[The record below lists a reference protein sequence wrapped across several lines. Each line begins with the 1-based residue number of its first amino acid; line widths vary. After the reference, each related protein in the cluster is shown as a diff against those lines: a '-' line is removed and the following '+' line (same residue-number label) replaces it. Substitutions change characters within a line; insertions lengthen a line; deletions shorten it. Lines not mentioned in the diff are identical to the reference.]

1 MIERRLV
8 RSHGDQQS
16 GGPDDR
22 CDSGQV
28 PELLSPEF
36 HANPYP
42 TLAALRERGPVFYRG
57 ADDGYLV
64 LSHAAISALAH
75 SPHLSATL
83 RPMTNTGFAPKVRK
97 MLQRVSQSFLKL
109 AEYNMA
115 QADPP
120 KHTRLRGQATRSF
133 STRLMEPMRA
143 RISTVADELLTAV
156 TDQGA
161 MELIGDY
168 AYVLPATIIMDLL
181 GIPEDDR
188 EQVREWT
195 DDIVSAV
202 GGMHASDS
210 PDSVGFRAM
219 VSATALIHYS
229 NGLVRKKRQHP
240 QSDFISELVQ
250 LQQVEDGR
258 VTPLEVIGQ
267 SGLLLFAAHET
278 TTNLIANGVLALL
291 NHPEQLAKL
300 RSDPDLINSA
310 VHEML
315 RYDSPTLM
323 FPRLSTGDVAV
334 PGGTTIPGGAQVQMV
349 YAAANRD
356 PDHYEDPDRFDI
368 NRGATDYMSFGF
380 DRHRCLGRHLALI
393 EGGIAISMLIE
404 RFPELRLAD
413 GAELEYHHNM
423 AVRALKTLPLT
434 F

>member
-1 MIERRLV
+1 MMEKRPTRTL
-8 RSHGDQQS
+8 GE
-16 GGPDDR
+16 
-22 CDSGQV
+22 V
-28 PELLSPEF
+28 PEMLSPEF
-36 HANPYP
+36 HADPYP
-42 TLAALRERGPVFYRG
+42 TFAALREQGPVFYRG

-64 LSHAAISALAH
+64 LSHAAITTLAH
-75 SPHLSATL
+75 SPNLSAAL
-83 RPMTNTGFAPKVRK
+83 RPMTNTGFAPRVRK
-97 MLQRVSQSFLKL
+97 MLQRVSKSFLKL

-143 RISTVADELLTAV
+143 RIHTVAEELLDAV
-156 TDQGA
+156 ADRGT

-168 AYVLPATIIMDLL
+168 AYELPATIIMDLL
-181 GIPEDDR
+181 GIPNDDR

-202 GGMHASDS
+202 GGMHASDA
-210 PDSVGFRAM
+210 PDEVGFRAM
-219 VSATALIHYS
+219 VSAAALIHYS
-229 NGLVRKKRQHP
+229 NTLVKKKRQRP
-240 QSDFISELVQ
+240 ESDFISELVQ
-250 LQQVEDGR
+250 LQQEEDGR
-258 VTPLEVIGQ
+258 VTTLEVIGQ

-300 RSDPDLINSA
+300 RRDPVLISSA

-323 FPRLSTGDVAV
+323 FPRVSTGDVPV
-334 PGGTTIPGGAQVQMV
+334 PGGPTIPGEAQVQMV

-356 PDHYEDPDRFDI
+356 PEHYEDPDRFDVS
-368 NRGATDYMSFGF
+368 RGATDYLSFGF
-380 DRHRCLGRHLALI
+380 DRHRCLGRHLGLM
-393 EGGIAISMLIE
+393 EGEIAISMLIE

-413 GAELEYHHNM
+413 GTELEYHNNM
-423 AVRALKTLPLT
+423 AVRALKTLPVT